1 VSGPADRVAGPD
13 HLRARVRR
21 GTERVTVVLTG
32 DLDRLTGPLLV
43 DLVAGLGE
51 HPADCID
58 IDLAEVGFLDLGGV
72 RALLRVHRD
81 CALEGVAVLV
91 LNPRYYVRWLLEVT
105 GVAELVLA
113 DHHDRVAQADP
124 TPARIRR
131 RVEPGPDPTAGER
144 QLRERAVQADDRDR
158 LADERENLLDERQR
172 RLTAHQQWE
181 DIREELADQRER
193 DLERRERDD

>member
-1 VSGPADRVAGPD
+1 VSGPADRVARPD

-21 GTERVTVVLTG
+21 GAERVTVVLTG
-32 DLDRLTGPLLV
+32 DLDRLTGPLLA

-51 HPADCID
+51 HPANCVD

-72 RALLRVHRD
+72 RALLRVHQHGAR
-81 CALEGVAVLV
+81 EGVAVQV

-105 GVAELVLA
+105 GVAELLLA
-113 DHHDRVAQADP
+113 DHHARVAHADP
-124 TPARIRR
+124 TPSRIRH
-131 RVEPGPDPTAGER
+131 RVEPEPDAAAYEWR
-144 QLRERAVQADDRDR
+144 LRERAVRADDRDR